1 MSPLSLPIR
10 LRPPGRLRG
19 ELHVPGDKS
28 ISHRAL
34 LLNAIAIGTA
44 RITGAGLGADCRST
58 LQCLRQLG
66 VVIDESGDGEL
77 VVHGQGLSGLR
88 KAKNVLDCGNSGTT
102 IRLLLGVLAG
112 LPFSST
118 VTGDESLRGRPMGRI
133 TDPLRLMGAR
143 ITGRNDGRNAPLTVD
158 GGGLAGIDYALPVA
172 SAQLKS
178 SLLLAGLAAAGP
190 TILRQ
195 TAVSRDHTELM
206 LAAQGVAIQS
216 DGLTLSMEGGQSA
229 SAVDINVPGDVS
241 SASFW
246 LIAAAIHPD
255 ADLTLRNVGI
265 NPTRAG
271 VLVVLQRMR
280 ADIQINEIG
289 GGPEPVA
296 DIRVRSSQLRAT
308 AIGGAEIPILIDEL
322 PALALAAT
330 QAEGVTEIRDAA
342 ELRVKES
349 DRIAATATE
358 LENLGADVQE
368 LDDGFIINGPTPLIG
383 DAVEGHDDH
392 RLAMSLGIGSLI
404 ADGETVLYGAD
415 CVVVSY
421 PGFWEQLARVSGRD
435 D

>member
-1 MSPLSLPIR
+1 MSHPSPSIH

-19 ELHVPGDKS
+19 DLRVPGDKS

-34 LLNAIAIGTA
+34 LLNAIATGTA
-44 RITGAGLGADCRST
+44 RITGASLGADCRST

-77 VVHGQGLSGLR
+77 VVHGRGLSGLV
-88 KAKNVLDCGNSGTT
+88 KSDVLLDCGNSGTT

-118 VTGDESLRGRPMGRI
+118 VTGDESLRGRPMARI

-143 ITGRNDGRNAPLTVD
+143 ITGRNGGRSAPLTVE
-158 GGGLAGIDYALPVA
+158 GGGLAGIDYAMPVA

-178 SLLLAGLAAAGP
+178 SLLLAGLAAEGP
-190 TILRQ
+190 TVLHQ

-206 LAAQGVAIQS
+206 LAAQGVAIQPA
-216 DGLTLSMEGGQSA
+216 GLIEGGQSA
-229 SAVDINVPGDVS
+229 SAVDIDVPGDVS
-241 SASFW
+241 SAAFW
-246 LIAAAIHPD
+246 MIAAAIHPD
-255 ADLTLRNVGI
+255 ADLTLRGVGI

-271 VLVVLQRMR
+271 VLAVLRRMQ
-280 ADIQINEIG
+280 ADIEVDEIG
-289 GGPEPVA
+289 GGSEPVA
-296 DIRVRSSQLRAT
+296 DIRIRSSKLRAT
-308 AIGGAEIPILIDEL
+308 AIGGAEIPTLIDEL

-330 QAEGVTEIRDAA
+330 QADGATEIRDAV

-358 LENLGADVQE
+358 LGRLGADIQE
-368 LDDGFIINGPTPLIG
+368 LDDGFIINGPTRLIG
-383 DAVEGHDDH
+383 AAVEGHDDH
-392 RLAMSLGIGSLI
+392 RLAMTLGVGSLI
-404 ADGETVLYGAD
+404 AAGETALLGAD
-415 CVVVSY
+415 CVDISY
-421 PGFWEQLARVSGRD
+421 PGFWEQLARVGGQD

>member
-1 MSPLSLPIR
+1 
-10 LRPPGRLRG
+10 
-19 ELHVPGDKS
+19 
-28 ISHRAL
+28 
-34 LLNAIAIGTA
+34 
-44 RITGAGLGADCRST
+44 
-58 LQCLRQLG
+58 
-66 VVIDESGDGEL
+66 
-77 VVHGQGLSGLR
+77 
-88 KAKNVLDCGNSGTT
+88 
-102 IRLLLGVLAG
+102 
-112 LPFSST
+112 
-118 VTGDESLRGRPMGRI
+118 
-133 TDPLRLMGAR
+133 
-143 ITGRNDGRNAPLTVD
+143 
-158 GGGLAGIDYALPVA
+158 
-172 SAQLKS
+172 
-178 SLLLAGLAAAGP
+178 
-190 TILRQ
+190 
-195 TAVSRDHTELM
+195 
-206 LAAQGVAIQS
+206 
-216 DGLTLSMEGGQSA
+216 
-229 SAVDINVPGDVS
+229 VS

-358 LENLGADVQE
+358 LEHLGADVHE

>member
-1 MSPLSLPIR
+1 MSLPIR

-19 ELHVPGDKS
+19 ELRVPGDKS

-34 LLNAIAIGTA
+34 LLNAIATGTA

-66 VVIDESGDGEL
+66 VIIDESGDGEL
-77 VVHGQGLSGLR
+77 VVHGRGLSGLR
-88 KAKNVLDCGNSGTT
+88 EAKNVLDCGNSGTT

-158 GGGLAGIDYALPVA
+158 GGGLAGIEYAMPVA

-190 TILRQ
+190 TVLRQ

-229 SAVDINVPGDVS
+229 SAVDINVPG
-241 SASFW
+241 
-246 LIAAAIHPD
+246 
-255 ADLTLRNVGI
+255 
-265 NPTRAG
+265 
-271 VLVVLQRMR
+271 
-280 ADIQINEIG
+280 
-289 GGPEPVA
+289 
-296 DIRVRSSQLRAT
+296 
-308 AIGGAEIPILIDEL
+308 
-322 PALALAAT
+322 
-330 QAEGVTEIRDAA
+330 
-342 ELRVKES
+342 
-349 DRIAATATE
+349 
-358 LENLGADVQE
+358 
-368 LDDGFIINGPTPLIG
+368 
-383 DAVEGHDDH
+383 
-392 RLAMSLGIGSLI
+392 
-404 ADGETVLYGAD
+404 
-415 CVVVSY
+415 
-421 PGFWEQLARVSGRD
+421 
-435 D
+435 

>member
-1 MSPLSLPIR
+1 
-10 LRPPGRLRG
+10 
-19 ELHVPGDKS
+19 
-28 ISHRAL
+28 
-34 LLNAIAIGTA
+34 
-44 RITGAGLGADCRST
+44 
-58 LQCLRQLG
+58 
-66 VVIDESGDGEL
+66 
-77 VVHGQGLSGLR
+77 
-88 KAKNVLDCGNSGTT
+88 
-102 IRLLLGVLAG
+102 
-112 LPFSST
+112 
-118 VTGDESLRGRPMGRI
+118 
-133 TDPLRLMGAR
+133 
-143 ITGRNDGRNAPLTVD
+143 
-158 GGGLAGIDYALPVA
+158 
-172 SAQLKS
+172 
-178 SLLLAGLAAAGP
+178 
-190 TILRQ
+190 
-195 TAVSRDHTELM
+195 
-206 LAAQGVAIQS
+206 
-216 DGLTLSMEGGQSA
+216 
-229 SAVDINVPGDVS
+229 VDIDVPGDVS

-271 VLVVLQRMR
+271 VLAVLQRMR
-280 ADIQINEIG
+280 ADIQIDEIG
-289 GGPEPVA
+289 GGSEPVA

-358 LENLGADVQE
+358 LEHLGADVQE

-392 RLAMSLGIGSLI
+392 RLAMSLGVGSLI
-404 ADGETVLYGAD
+404 AAGETVLHGAD
-415 CVVVSY
+415 CVAVSY